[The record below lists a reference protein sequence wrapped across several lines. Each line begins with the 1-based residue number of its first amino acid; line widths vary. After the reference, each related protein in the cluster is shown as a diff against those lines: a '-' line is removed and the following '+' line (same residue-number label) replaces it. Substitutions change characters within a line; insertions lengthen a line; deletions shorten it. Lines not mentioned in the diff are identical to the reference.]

1 MKNSTGDD
9 GFLITES
16 RDGVTFSLHVQPKAC
31 RNEIC
36 GLSGNEL
43 KVRLTSPPVEG
54 AANKLCQEYFAKLLH
69 VAKSN
74 VRIIAG
80 EKSRHKTLSIRG
92 ATKEDILALLNN
104 PSRSSE

>member
-1 MKNSTGDD
+1 MKNNSGDEV
-9 GFLITES
+9 FRITES
-16 RDGVTFSLHVQPKAC
+16 GDSVTFSLHVQPKAS

-54 AANKLCQEYFAKLLH
+54 AANKLCQEFFAKLLH

-74 VRIIAG
+74 VLITAG
-80 EKSRHKTLSIRG
+80 EKSRHKTLTVRG
-92 ATKEDILALLNN
+92 ATKEEVLALLKN
-104 PSRSSE
+104 PLRSSE